1 MTLPS
6 LAPLLLS
13 LGLLAMLLLL
23 DRPDRLVPRAAAAA
37 LSAFLIVRYMWWR
50 YAAGFPL
57 GQALWQESWAGL
69 FLGLETLSAAS
80 AVLSFLFLSRQINRS
95 GAAAAALNAPCAD
108 APVDILI
115 ATYNEPL
122 DVLERTIVG
131 ALAVAH
137 PDLRVF
143 VLDDG
148 RRDWVRALAEELGAQ
163 YVARTDRAHAKAGN
177 VNNGLRHAL
186 SHGRAPEFVLLL
198 DADFVPDRLI
208 LRRALGLFDDPT
220 VGIVQTPQHF
230 FNPDPIQSN
239 LLCARV
245 WPDEQRFFFDTMLA
259 CKDAWGV
266 PFCCG
271 TSAVIRAHALAAIG
285 GLAHETVTEDMLTT
299 FKMEAIGYRTIFLN
313 ERLSLGLAP
322 EGLAEYVGQRTR
334 WCLGAIQQL
343 YTPWSFFGRAKL
355 RPIARISILDGLL
368 YWLSAF
374 PFKIVMMLAPVLFW
388 WTGTSVIAGTP
399 RDLLIWL
406 APSALASALFMAYVG
421 NRRVLPVMTDA
432 TQLVA
437 AVALVRTIAVGLV
450 RPFGQPFRVTA
461 KGLSTERVTVQWSIM
476 LPLVAVAVATFG
488 GIWINIAPS
497 GGAFGRPGFTINLF
511 WSVFNIMVLA
521 IAGAVCVE
529 LPRRRRAERFL
540 TTEAGTL
547 MLDSGE
553 TLPCRLA
560 DLSVAGA
567 SLTVTH
573 GADHA
578 YGAGRLHLAGG
589 MEIPFRAIRSSAE
602 RMAVVFDPDPA
613 TRRALIRKLYT
624 GRYVPEVEQVNL
636 RAVAAALVAKLAH

>member
-1 MTLPS
+1 MTLPA

-23 DRPDRLVPRAAAAA
+23 DRPDRIVPRAVAAGFAA
-37 LSAFLIVRYMWWR
+37 LLVLRYLWWR
-50 YAAGFPL
+50 YAHGFPL
-57 GQALWQESWAGL
+57 GQAPWQEAWAGM
-69 FLGLETLSAAS
+69 FLGLETLSIAS
-80 AVLSFLFLSRQINRS
+80 AVLSFLFLSRRIDRS
-95 GAAAAALNAPCAD
+95 VEATAAMRAPCVEEA
-108 APVDILI
+108 VDILI

-131 ALAVAH
+131 ALAVVH

-148 RRDWVRALAEELGAQ
+148 SREWVRALAEELGAH
-163 YVARTDRAHAKAGN
+163 YLARTERSHAKAGN
-177 VNNGLRHAL
+177 VNNGLRHVL
-186 SHGRAPEFVLLL
+186 SHGRPPSFVLLL
-198 DADFVPDRLI
+198 DADFVPDRMI
-208 LRRALGLFDDPT
+208 LRRTLGLFADPS

-259 CKDAWGV
+259 SKDAWGV

-271 TSAVIRAHALAAIG
+271 TSAVIRARALAAIG

-334 WCLGAIQQL
+334 WCLGAIQQI
-343 YTPWSFFGRAKL
+343 YTRWSFFGRAKL

-399 RDLLIWL
+399 QDLLIWL
-406 APSALASALFMAYVG
+406 APSALASAVFMAHVG

-437 AVALVRTIAVGLV
+437 AVALVRTIAVGLA

-476 LPLVAVAVATFG
+476 LPLVAVALATFG
-488 GIWINIAPS
+488 GIWINIAPTS
-497 GGAFGRPGFTINLF
+497 GAFGRPGFTVNLF

-521 IAGAVCVE
+521 IASAVCVE
-529 LPRRRRAERFL
+529 LPRRRRSERFL
-540 TTEAGTL
+540 TTEPGSL
-547 MLDSGE
+547 VFDSGE
-553 TLPCRLA
+553 TLPCRLT

-567 SLTVTH
+567 SLMIAP
-573 GADHA
+573 GAVPTEE
-578 YGAGRLHLAGG
+578 AGRLDLADGI
-589 MEIPFRAIRSSAE
+589 EVPFRAVRTRAE
-602 RMAVVFDPDPA
+602 RMAVVFDPDPT

-624 GRYVPEVEQVNL
+624 GHYVPEVEQVKL